1 MGYDTTARGARTL
14 FGGGAGAIGGA
25 TFTDGYPAV
34 TLVIPTLNEA
44 RNLPHVL
51 RSIPPI
57 VTELIVVDGGSTD
70 DTAEIARDLRPDA
83 LVVVDRRPGK
93 GRAMRTGFEHA
104 TGDIIVVLDADGS
117 MDPGEIPA
125 FVGALLA
132 GCDVAKG
139 SRFLQGAGTDD
150 MGALRRTG
158 NWGLRLCAR
167 AAFGGRYTDL
177 CYGYMA
183 FWRRV
188 LPVFDGDADGFEIET
203 FLNVRSL
210 IAGLRVTEVASFERR
225 RIHGESNL
233 RTFRDG
239 YRVLCTI
246 VRERRHEARRRRGS
260 MAHLLPAGL
269 PAPRNHPAV
278 SVHTDGRAASDGKA
292 DLTVVRR

>member
-1 MGYDTTARGARTL
+1 MGYDMVARGARTV
-14 FGGGAGAIGGA
+14 FDGGHRGGV
-25 TFTDGYPAV
+25 TFAEGYPAV
-34 TLVIPTLNEA
+34 TLVIPTLNEG
-44 RNLPHVL
+44 RNLPFVL
-51 RSIPPI
+51 DSIPAV
-57 VTELIVVDGGSTD
+57 VTEVIVVDGGSND
-70 DTAEIARDLRPDA
+70 DTTEIARRLRPDA
-83 LVVVDRRPGK
+83 LVLVDIRPGK
-93 GRAMRTGFEHA
+93 GRAMRTGFERA

-150 MGALRRTG
+150 MGMLRRSG

-188 LPVFDGDADGFEIET
+188 LPAFEGDADGFEIET

-225 RIHGESNL
+225 RLHGESNL

-246 VRERRHEARRRRGS
+246 LRERRHESRRRRGS
-260 MAHLLPAGL
+260 IAEPVRGVPEMTNPSITVYA
-269 PAPRNHPAV
+269 
-278 SVHTDGRAASDGKA
+278 DGRVARDGKA
-292 DLTVVRR
+292 DLAVVRR

>member
-1 MGYDTTARGARTL
+1 MGLDIVARGARSAL
-14 FGGGAGAIGGA
+14 GGGM
-25 TFTDGYPAV
+25 FTDGHPSV
-34 TLVIPTLNEA
+34 TLVIPTLNEG
-44 RNLPHVL
+44 RNLPFVL
-51 RSIPPI
+51 QAIP
-57 VTELIVVDGGSTD
+57 ELISELIIVDGGSTD
-70 DTAEIARDLRPDA
+70 DTADVARRLRPDA
-83 LVVVDRRPGK
+83 LVMVDRRPGK

-132 GCDVAKG
+132 GSDVAKG
-139 SRFLQGAGTDD
+139 SRFVQGAGTAD
-150 MGALRRTG
+150 MGLLRRCG
-158 NWGLRLCAR
+158 NRALRLCAR

-188 LPVFDGDADGFEIET
+188 LPAFDGDADGFEIET

-225 RIHGESNL
+225 RIHGESKL

-239 YRVLCTI
+239 FRVLRTI
-246 VRERRHEARRRRGS
+246 VRERHGQTLRRRGS
-260 MAHLLPAGL
+260 ATVPAAGERHRVQ
-269 PAPRNHPAV
+269 PPGRHHPAV
-278 SVHTDGRAASDGKA
+278 SVHTDGRA
-292 DLTVVRR
+292 DLTVVRQ